1 MILKERYI
9 LYFYLLLWFLYEL
22 QGVLGVTGSS
32 LSLVVVVLISAI
44 SIFYCIKVNV
54 SMRDNPFYFKA
65 LNLLVLM
72 FTLYGIVYCL
82 DGPHYMAGVR
92 EDKPYNYLK
101 SIYNS
106 LLPIYFFYYFSWKGL
121 LSKRMMHLLLFLFFI
136 VATLTYWGSSIDMKA
151 TMEQNGVEREE
162 FVNNMGYR
170 FLGLFPMLSLFRKRL
185 SVQYVGIILL
195 MTILLLC
202 MKRGAIIVGLVCM
215 VVMLLEIFQSA
226 KNIKKVFIILLSIVT
241 VAAVAFFSI
250 YLLSSSDLFQMRLQA
265 TMQGDSSG
273 RGLIYSTFLDYVLYD
288 TNAISFLFGLGANAT
303 LEHFV
308 DYAHNDW
315 LELAM
320 NQGML
325 GVCLYVYYWFA
336 FFKTWHE
343 MDRREG
349 LQFAF
354 GLLLFIFFARTFFSM
369 SCGAM
374 DVYSTCVLGYCLGA
388 SMRLKK
394 LKET

>member
-22 QGVLGVTGSS
+22 QGVLGLTGSS
-32 LSLVVVVLISAI
+32 VSLAVVVLLNAI
-44 SIFYCIKVNV
+44 SISYCIKVNV
-54 SMRDNPFYFKA
+54 SMRDNPFYIKA

-82 DGPHYMAGVR
+82 DGPHYEAGVR

-106 LLPIYFFYYFSWKGL
+106 LLPIYLFYYFSWKGH
-121 LSKRMMHLLLFLFFI
+121 LSKRMMHLLLFLFSI
-136 VATLTYWGSSIDMKA
+136 VATLIYWGSSIDMKA
-151 TMEQNGVEREE
+151 IMEQNGVEREE

-170 FLGLFPMLSLFRKRL
+170 FLGLFPMLSLFRKLL

-195 MTILLLC
+195 MTVLLLC

-215 VVMLLEIFQSA
+215 EALLLEIFQSA
-226 KNIKKVFIILLSIVT
+226 KKIQKVFIVLFSVVT
-241 VAAVAFFSI
+241 VVAVAYFSF

-265 TMQGDSSG
+265 TIQFDSSG
-273 RGLIYSTFLDYVLYD
+273 RDLIYSTFFDYVLYD
-288 TNAISFLFGLGANAT
+288 TNAIRFFFGSGANAT

-308 DYAHNDW
+308 SYAHNDW

-320 NQGML
+320 NQGLL
-325 GVCLYVYYWFA
+325 GVCLYLYYWFA
-336 FFKTWHE
+336 FFKTWQG
-343 MDRREG
+343 MDRRDG

-354 GLLLFIFFARTFFSM
+354 GLLLFIFFSRTFFSM
-369 SCGAM
+369 SYGAM

-388 SMRLKK
+388 SVRFKK
-394 LKET
+394 LKEK